1 MTSETDDSDWDD
13 RPARQADITNHERR
27 ITRLETNEQH
37 QNATITAIQTS
48 IRNDFREIKA
58 ALSDLQ
64 SWQSRAFKI
73 AGGVAAG
80 IVVAAYALL
89 QHYFG
94 G

>member
-1 MTSETDDSDWDD
+1 MLDAEEHDD

-27 ITRLETNEQH
+27 ITRLETGEQQ
-37 QNATITAIQTS
+37 QNATISAIQMT
-48 IRNDFREIKA
+48 IRTEFSDIKA
-58 ALSDLQ
+58 ALADLQ

-73 AGGVAAG
+73 AGAVAAG
-80 IVVAAYALL
+80 IVASGYALL